1 MWKIRLPNHS
11 IAVNKIFTKAYR
23 LVEQGLAVK
32 RVLLVVIPLIIFFV
46 VEYVNYINEGDRYM
60 VKTNKNAFNAKNV
73 LLNCIITLSG
83 NIAGG
88 ALLANGL

>member
-1 MWKIRLPNHS
+1 MFNYS
-11 IAVNKIFTKAYR
+11 IAVNKIVTKVYW

-46 VEYVNYINEGDRYM
+46 VEYVKYINEGDRYM
-60 VKTNKNAFNAKNV
+60 VKTNKNAFNVKNV

>member
-1 MWKIRLPNHS
+1 MFNYS
-11 IAVNKIFTKAYR
+11 IAVNKIFNKVYW
-23 LVEQGLAVK
+23 LFEQGLAVK

-46 VEYVNYINEGDRYM
+46 VEYVKYINEGDRYM
-60 VKTNKNAFNAKNV
+60 VKTNKNAFNVKNV
-73 LLNCIITLSG
+73 LINCIIIFSG